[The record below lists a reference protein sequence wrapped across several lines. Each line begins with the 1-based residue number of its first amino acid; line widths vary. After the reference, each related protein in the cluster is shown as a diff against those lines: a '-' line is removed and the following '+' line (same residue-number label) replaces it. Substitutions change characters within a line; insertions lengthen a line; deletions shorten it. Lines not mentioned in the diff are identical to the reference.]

1 MHQPIQHRTRRIR
14 RTGRIHRLA
23 LRSTA
28 LAGLAFLG
36 TPAGA
41 VTFETENIRGSF
53 DSTVTIGTGIRAK
66 SPDCSLI
73 IAGASGNGA
82 PAGCLSPS
90 SSLGD
95 QGNLNYAKGDA
106 FTTYLKGSHE
116 LLLKL
121 PSDITFLGRVNWLK
135 DFTATH
141 TTGYRSATTPP
152 DLTDGL
158 APDARRDLNF
168 KARLLDFWVSKSF
181 DIGDQHARV
190 RVGNQVINWG
200 ESLFLPGGINS
211 TNAVDIMRSS
221 QPGTQLKEVLLPAPM
236 VSVASGLGHG
246 LNIEAYLQ
254 TNWNGNYLPP
264 TGSYWST
271 ANGLGRG
278 HEAYGL
284 AEIKPKNS
292 GQWGVAL
299 RYQPQGTE
307 LNLGAYVLNYQDKGA
322 NFSTNAGGTG
332 RAGWVFAENR
342 RLYGVSANLP
352 VGDWSVGTELS
363 YRPRDAVS
371 LNSGGGCLSQN
382 GNCWVD
388 EKKFQWHLTGLYS
401 MTPSNSRAIL
411 NLLGA
416 DTATLSAETVV
427 VRYPG
432 LKQMYGADPISAGA
446 WGWGQEYDAGAAAT
460 PMGSKTAWGYN
471 VDFSWVY
478 DGTLIPG
485 WQVIPEIYYFQAV
498 KGRTPNASG
507 QLMEGAKSV
516 NLMVSFVQNPA
527 KWQATINYAAFFGGK
542 RVFDQPLRDRNYV
555 GITLSRNF

>member
-1 MHQPIQHRTRRIR
+1 M
-14 RTGRIHRLA
+14 
-23 LRSTA
+23 
-28 LAGLAFLG
+28 
-36 TPAGA
+36 
-41 VTFETENIRGSF
+41 
-53 DSTVTIGTGIRAK
+53 
-66 SPDCSLI
+66 
-73 IAGASGNGA
+73 
-82 PAGCLSPS
+82 
-90 SSLGD
+90 
-95 QGNLNYAKGDA
+95 
-106 FTTYLKGSHE
+106 
-116 LLLKL
+116 
-121 PSDITFLGRVNWLK
+121 NWLK

-141 TTGYRSATTPP
+141 TTGYRSAATPP

-264 TGSYWST
+264 TAATGPPPT
-271 ANGLGRG
+271 AWAGPRGLRPGGNQAQEQRR
-278 HEAYGL
+278 
-284 AEIKPKNS
+284 
-292 GQWGVAL
+292 GVAL

-332 RAGWVFAENR
+332 GGAGWVWSPRNR

-371 LNSGGGCLSQN
+371 LNSSGGCLSQN

-388 EKKFQWHLTGLYS
+388 EKKFQWHLTGS
-401 MTPSNSRAIL
+401 
-411 NLLGA
+411 
-416 DTATLSAETVV
+416 TA
-427 VRYPG
+427 
-432 LKQMYGADPISAGA
+432 
-446 WGWGQEYDAGAAAT
+446 
-460 PMGSKTAWGYN
+460 
-471 VDFSWVY
+471 
-478 DGTLIPG
+478 
-485 WQVIPEIYYFQAV
+485 
-498 KGRTPNASG
+498 
-507 QLMEGAKSV
+507 
-516 NLMVSFVQNPA
+516 
-527 KWQATINYAAFFGGK
+527 
-542 RVFDQPLRDRNYV
+542 
-555 GITLSRNF
+555 